1 MRASYTASC
10 DWTSRL
16 PARHRHGAPGKNLG
30 KRALLVVHT
39 VKSDD
44 QQRG

>member
-1 MRASYTASC
+1 MHASYTASC
-10 DWTSRL
+10 DCSVTP
-16 PARHRHGAPGKNLG
+16 PARHRHSAPGKNLG

-39 VKSDD
+39 VNSDD